1 MSPWYILNVPF
12 ASLTRNILW
21 ASPNHDEGEAR
32 KECMIKIDLD
42 KLTNGTIICIAEELG
57 CECEYPDSEDREDF
71 IIYMQKVKLW
81 LEERYGM

>member
-1 MSPWYILNVPF
+1 
-12 ASLTRNILW
+12 
-21 ASPNHDEGEAR
+21 
-32 KECMIKIDLD
+32 MIKIDLD